1 METAECCS
9 WSDFDKDFHSLE
21 TSSISQEI
29 CKNNSKII
37 FFGVV
42 IIWEIDI
49 TILMGCWG
57 QYWNIKTAL
66 QSKEG
71 FVCPFWRAAYWGSMY
86 WWASTFW
93 RDVYGRPFLP
103 CWSFSHSIDALLLGW
118 EYEKCTMM
126 PNSECTSTLQSLLC
140 LQAVLSVA
148 GWRARNCHLQEFSM
162 HWCICRNVPVPVRGC
177 DMLAS
182 GCLISW
188 GHACLAK
195 CSSRSSPPVNVRLFN
210 PCLGRM
216 WVCPVSVGVEMLQHS
231 LISS

>member
-1 METAECCS
+1 M
-9 WSDFDKDFHSLE
+9 
-21 TSSISQEI
+21 
-29 CKNNSKII
+29 
-37 FFGVV
+37 

-66 QSKEG
+66 QNKG
-71 FVCPFWRAAYWGSMY
+71 FVCPFWRAPYWDRMY

-162 HWCICRNVPVPVRGC
+162 HWCICRNVPVPVKGC

-182 GCLISW
+182 
-188 GHACLAK
+188 A
-195 CSSRSSPPVNVRLFN
+195 SSPGVMPALPNVCHN
-210 PCLGRM
+210 PQQQLMWGSLIPAWGCM
-216 WVCPVSVGVEMLQHS
+216 WVCPIAVGVEMLQHS